1 VDTVTLDLIK
11 LYGHMYLD
19 LGRVENVALLRLL
32 NTHNREFNDRGTKTL
47 RIDVL
52 PASLSNPRRGVDMK
66 QYLDTMTRWTLAGR
80 VTLNPTFQVDHRG
93 PWLPLVA
100 LGCPWWPLVAPGRSC

>member
-1 VDTVTLDLIK
+1 MYLDLGRCVAAISYLRWSPCLSSSTHHAVCVDTVTLDLIK

-52 PASLSNPRRGVDMK
+52 PVSLSNPTGGSDPPKTCRTGAILK
-66 QYLDTMTRWTLAGR
+66 GL
-80 VTLNPTFQVDHRG
+80 
-93 PWLPLVA
+93 
-100 LGCPWWPLVAPGRSC
+100 